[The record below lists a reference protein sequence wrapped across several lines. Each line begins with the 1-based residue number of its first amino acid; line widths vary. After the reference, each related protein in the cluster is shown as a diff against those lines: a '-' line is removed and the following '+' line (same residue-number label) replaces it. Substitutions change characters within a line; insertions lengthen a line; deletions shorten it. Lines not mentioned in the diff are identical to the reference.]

1 MTQSSSSACA
11 PCIVGSGII
20 VNRANIHRLLCDLGQ
35 VRYFDIVD
43 GSVVTDGTGYIME
56 VFSDPQCATVAIGR
70 TLYVNVCSFDYLQLH
85 TDLEQQVTFDLV
97 QDNRTLRL
105 MPISTS
111 MDSERLSSQDAHALE
126 AAVAEVLAAS
136 FDAHAD
142 NCNDWV
148 ELDKQDRSSEGR
160 L

>member
-1 MTQSSSSACA
+1 MTQSSPPPCA

-20 VNRANIHRLLCDLGQ
+20 VNRSDIYRLLCDLGQ

-43 GSVVTDGTGYIME
+43 ESVMANGTGYIME
-56 VFSDPQCATVAIGR
+56 VFADPQCATVAIGR
-70 TLYVNVCSFDYLQLH
+70 TLYVNVCSFDYLKLH

-97 QDNRTLRL
+97 QDSRILRL
-105 MPISTS
+105 MPITTS
-111 MDSERLSSQDAHALE
+111 MEAERLSAQDSHALE

-142 NCNDWV
+142 NQDWL
-148 ELDKQDRSSEGR
+148 ELDKPDRSSEGR